1 MRKRLPLLA
10 TAIGAAFVVLAG
22 VYALVPANALPSF
35 VPGYDPT
42 LDAIHVKHGLASLLV
57 GVALW
62 AYAWF
67 ATRPRPP
74 VASE

>member
-1 MRKRLPLLA
+1 MSNRLPILA
-10 TAIGAAFVVLAG
+10 TLIGALFVFLAV

-35 VPGYDPT
+35 VPGHDPAT
-42 LDAIHVKHGLASLLV
+42 DTMHVKHGLASLLV

-67 ATRPRPP
+67 ATRDKPP
-74 VASE
+74 VVNE

>member
-1 MRKRLPLLA
+1 MSKRLPLLA
-10 TAIGAAFVVLAG
+10 TAIGAAFVVLAA
-22 VYALVPANALPSF
+22 VYALIPANALPSF
-35 VPGYDPT
+35 VPGHDLT
-42 LDAIHVKHGLASLLV
+42 LATIHVKHGVASLLV

-74 VASE
+74 IASE

>member
-1 MRKRLPLLA
+1 MSHRLPLLA
-10 TAIGAAFVVLAG
+10 TLIGTAFVLLAV

-35 VPGYDPT
+35 VPGSDPA
-42 LDAIHVKHGLASLLV
+42 LDTIHVKHGLASLLA

-67 ATRPRPP
+67 ATRQRR
-74 VASE
+74 